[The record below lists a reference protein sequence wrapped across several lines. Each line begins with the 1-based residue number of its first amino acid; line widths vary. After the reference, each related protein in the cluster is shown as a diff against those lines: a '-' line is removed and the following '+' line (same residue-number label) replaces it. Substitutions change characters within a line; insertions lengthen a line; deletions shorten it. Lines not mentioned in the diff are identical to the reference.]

1 MRIVVVDE
9 KSQAL
14 EIDTNHVARPNASAT
29 GASHLRQVEPPG
41 LDQLR
46 IRAEPPPAGTRS
58 RFTLRLSAA
67 IVAIGFRCQVGR
79 PAMKTILIP
88 TEDHDCMPAVLE
100 TAKLLAQ
107 IFDSYMEGLAV
118 RPAVGTYVTVE
129 PVSSLAISGA
139 FDEDTAREAK
149 ATFERFMQANAVPA
163 ATNGKAVLSWG
174 WPHNEA
180 VDDGALGTY
189 GRVFDLIVVGR
200 PGRDVENPR
209 MPPLEAALFES
220 GKPALIVPKDA
231 PKSIGRHILVA
242 WNGSTEQA
250 HTNAFAMPLLH
261 KAEHVTVLA
270 VEGNTGD
277 GPTAEQAA
285 QHLRRNGISATSV
298 TLKAGSR
305 SAGEIILDQAASLGC
320 DLLVKS
326 AYTQSRIRQLIF
338 GGATRHIL
346 ANATLPV
353 FMAR

>member
-1 MRIVVVDE
+1 
-9 KSQAL
+9 
-14 EIDTNHVARPNASAT
+14 
-29 GASHLRQVEPPG
+29 
-41 LDQLR
+41 
-46 IRAEPPPAGTRS
+46 
-58 RFTLRLSAA
+58 
-67 IVAIGFRCQVGR
+67 
-79 PAMKTILIP
+79 MKTILIP

-100 TAKLLAQ
+100 TAKLVAQ

-149 ATFERFMQANAVPA
+149 GAFERFMLANGVPPA
-163 ATNGKAVLSWG
+163 APDGKAELSWG
-174 WPHNEA
+174 WPRSEA

-189 GRVFDLIVVGR
+189 GRVFDLIVLGR

-220 GKPALIVPKDA
+220 GKPALIVPKTA

-250 HTNAFAMPLLH
+250 HTNAFAMPFLH

-277 GPTAEQAA
+277 GPGAEQAA
-285 QHLRRNGISATSV
+285 LQLRRNGISATAM

-305 SAGEIILDQAASLGC
+305 SAGEVILERAAALGC

-346 ANATLPV
+346 ANATIPV
-353 FMAR
+353 FMAH

>member
-1 MRIVVVDE
+1 
-9 KSQAL
+9 
-14 EIDTNHVARPNASAT
+14 
-29 GASHLRQVEPPG
+29 
-41 LDQLR
+41 
-46 IRAEPPPAGTRS
+46 
-58 RFTLRLSAA
+58 
-67 IVAIGFRCQVGR
+67 
-79 PAMKTILIP
+79 MKTILIP

-100 TAKLLAQ
+100 AATLIAKT
-107 IFDSYMEGLAV
+107 FGSYLEGLAV

-149 ATFERFMQANAVPA
+149 ATFERFMLANGVPPATDGAAVM
-163 ATNGKAVLSWG
+163 SWG
-174 WPHNEA
+174 WPRNEA

-220 GKPALIVPKDA
+220 GKPALIVPKNA

-277 GPTAEQAA
+277 GPNAEQAA

-305 SAGEIILDQAASLGC
+305 SAGEIILERAAALGC

-353 FMAR
+353 FMAH